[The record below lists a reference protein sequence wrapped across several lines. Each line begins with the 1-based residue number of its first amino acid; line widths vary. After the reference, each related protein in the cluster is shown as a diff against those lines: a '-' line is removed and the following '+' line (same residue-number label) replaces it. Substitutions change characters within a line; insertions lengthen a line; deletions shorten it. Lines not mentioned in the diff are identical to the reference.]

1 MDCIFGFCACLKQ
14 TFCSLF
20 TDRRMQFE
28 AILRSDG
35 GVISSGSLRSENRQL
50 AQKMYYLINYAHHK
64 SPRTQTASL
73 LIETTDFLQFSLSP
87 NRDNNLLSYSKN
99 KCSNIAIYIMYILC
113 SFGTTLCSDTDDM

>member
-1 MDCIFGFCACLKQ
+1 
-14 TFCSLF
+14 
-20 TDRRMQFE
+20 MQFE

-99 KCSNIAIYIMYILC
+99 KCSNIAIYIMYIWWVAIL
-113 SFGTTLCSDTDDM
+113 SPFHLLDNQNTN